1 MKLNRMMDR
10 GTRLVLG
17 LFLLGGISACDL
29 NDVLQVSDPSRF
41 TDEALDNINAL
52 DAVANG
58 VRGNFDFS
66 IDGIVIY
73 TGLLSDELMHTGTWS
88 GYEDA
93 DKGRMRPP
101 PGIGFNIASD
111 VIRLRADKAAE
122 RFIRVLGE
130 SEANSSDLMATV
142 KTIRGWQNIMK
153 AETQCE
159 DVIEGGGP
167 AVPDDQV
174 WGAAVSDLQAA
185 LVVAQAAGSSF
196 WTDMAHAGLAR
207 SYLNLGDYDNALTN
221 AQAVSNDFVYY
232 AQYSESSSSNSL
244 VTLNHYSENK
254 AAGLDSR
261 RWAQVD
267 TMDPSG
273 NDYYVD
279 PWTGEHDPRVPLAF
293 RAVSNRLGVDGIT
306 KFFSQDKYYD
316 RGSDIPVTH
325 KNEMLLIEAEVYWS
339 KGQFQTAIDRM
350 NQVRAKYDLSPLTN
364 PGTSQGVLDMLL
376 EERFATLF
384 LEGQRAN
391 DLYRFNLF
399 PSVIGSGFNTKFPM
413 NGSEMINNPNIPQP
427 RSCPVVS

>member
-1 MKLNRMMDR
+1 
-10 GTRLVLG
+10 
-17 LFLLGGISACDL
+17 
-29 NDVLQVSDPSRF
+29 
-41 TDEALDNINAL
+41 
-52 DAVANG
+52 VANG

-66 IDGIVIY
+66 IDNIAIY

-122 RFIRVLGE
+122 RFQRVLGE
-130 SEANSSDLMATV
+130 SEANSSELMATV
-142 KTIRGWQNIMK
+142 KTIRGWQNVMK

-159 DVIEGGGP
+159 AVIEPGGP

-174 WGAAVSDLQAA
+174 WGAAVTDLQAA
-185 LVVAQAAGSSF
+185 LTVAQAAGSAF
-196 WTDMAHAGLAR
+196 WTNMAHAGLAR
-207 SYLNLGDYDNALTN
+207 SYLNLGQYDNALTH
-221 AQAVSNDFVYY
+221 AQAVTDGFVYY
-232 AQYSESSSSNSL
+232 AQYSESSSSNAL
-244 VTLNHYSENK
+244 VTLNHYSEKK

-261 RWAQVD
+261 RWARVD
-267 TMDPSG
+267 TMDASG

-293 RAVSNRLGVDGIT
+293 RVVPNRLGVDGIT
-306 KFFSQDKYYD
+306 KFFSQDKYYE

-350 NQVRAKYDLSPLTN
+350 NQVRAKYNLSPLTN

-413 NGSEMINNPNIPQP
+413 DGNEMINNPNIPQP

>member
-1 MKLNRMMDR
+1 MRLSRMMTG

-29 NDVLQVSDPSRF
+29 NNVLQVSDPSRF
-41 TDEALDNINAL
+41 TDEALDNVNAL
-52 DAVANG
+52 PAVANG
-58 VRGNFDFS
+58 VQGNFDFS
-66 IDGIVIY
+66 MANIVIY

-122 RFIRVLGE
+122 RFVRVLGD
-130 SEANSSDLMATV
+130 SANRTVLMATV
-142 KTIRGWQNIMK
+142 KVIKGWQNILT

-159 DVIEGGGP
+159 AVIEPGGP
-167 AVPDDQV
+167 AVPDGQV
-174 WGAAVSDLQAA
+174 W
-185 LVVAQAAGSSF
+185 AQAATDLETALGVAQSAGSAF

-207 SYLNLGDYDNALTN
+207 AYLNMGDYDKALTN
-221 AQAVSNDFVYY
+221 AQAVSDDFEYD
-232 AQYSESSSSNSL
+232 AKYSEASSSNSL

-273 NDYYVD
+273 KDYYID
-279 PWTGEHDPRVPLAF
+279 PWTGERDPRVPIAF
-293 RAVSNRLGVDGIT
+293 RVVPNRLGVDGIT
-306 KFFSQDKYYD
+306 KFFSQDKYYQ

-325 KNEMLLIEAEVYWS
+325 WREMHLIEAEVYWK
-339 KGQFQTAIDRM
+339 KGQFQQAIDRM
-350 NQVRAKYDLSPLTN
+350 NTVRASVGLSDLTN

-399 PSVIGSGFNTKFPM
+399 PSAIGSGFNTKFPM
-413 NGSEMINNPNIPQP
+413 DGNEMLNNPNIPQP
-427 RSCPVVS
+427 RQCPVVS